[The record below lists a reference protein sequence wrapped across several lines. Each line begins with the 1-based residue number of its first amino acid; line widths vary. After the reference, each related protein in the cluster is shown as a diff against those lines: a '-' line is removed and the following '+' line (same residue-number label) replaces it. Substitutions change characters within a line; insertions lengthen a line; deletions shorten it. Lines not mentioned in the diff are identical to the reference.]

1 MSPGAVRPGRCP
13 LPARA
18 QTLRVARVR
27 PFLPEPSERVCEQL
41 PQRRG
46 RAVPAIDYHG
56 AITATDESTTAWA
69 DADAAA
75 RAEAATW
82 AARAPRVPAQ
92 WFARDVVPSAKRG
105 SALHGVCHTQRV
117 HIHAQR
123 LTRELGWA
131 ELDAQLALKAA
142 LWHDIGR
149 TDDGEDDGHGAQSA
163 ARAAQLGLTE
173 ALAPADAAAV
183 LFAVFFHCLPDETAE
198 EEAPRW
204 HEEREGRGAGRLPDP
219 GQALRILWLLKD
231 ADALD
236 RVRLGPWE
244 AADPQLLRHPETEAH
259 LPFAAALYDLLD

>member
-1 MSPGAVRPGRCP
+1 MPRRARRPRFGPLAHRAFPRSGSRDLVR
-13 LPARA
+13 
-18 QTLRVARVR
+18 
-27 PFLPEPSERVCEQL
+27 
-41 PQRRG
+41 
-46 RAVPAIDYHG
+46 
-56 AITATDESTTAWA
+56 ST
-69 DADAAA
+69 
-75 RAEAATW
+75 
-82 AARAPRVPAQ
+82 V
-92 WFARDVVPSAKRG
+92 RG
-105 SALHGVCHTQRV
+105 SSLHGVCHTQRL

-173 ALAPADAAAV
+173 ALAPADAATV

-204 HEEREGRGAGRLPDP
+204 HEEREGRGARRLPDP

-236 RVRLGPWE
+236 RVRLGGGAYE
-244 AADPQLLRHPETEAH
+244 VDSSALRHDCTCAMVG
-259 LPFAAALYDLLD
+259 FAEELLSAMP